1 MANDPREHS
10 IHPRDAARADAARAE
25 AIRADARAD
34 AARADAARAEA
45 ARAQAARA
53 EAARDQLHVRPAPE
67 YRPRRRRWPG
77 VLAAA
82 VIGAVIAGVM
92 VSNYYSEST
101 VGERLD
107 SVVERAGEKV
117 QQGAQDVRTGAA
129 AVADQS
135 AQAGA
140 QVAGSLVQNV
150 DDSRITTAVKTSLAA
165 DPTLSALRINVT
177 TKDGV
182 VTLEGPAPDEK
193 GRERAAVLAAAPN
206 GVTRVENRLVVKT
219 N

>member
-1 MANDPREHS
+1 MANDPREHTL
-10 IHPRDAARADAARAE
+10 HPRDAARADAARAE
-25 AIRADARAD
+25 AARD
-34 AARADAARAEA
+34 DARADAARAEA

-53 EAARDQLHVRPAPE
+53 EAARDQLNVRPAPE

-82 VIGAVIAGVM
+82 LVGAVIAGVM
-92 VSNYYSEST
+92 VSNYYSDST

-107 SVVERAGEKV
+107 SVVDKAGQTV
-117 QQGAQDVRTGAA
+117 QQGAQDVRSGAA

-140 QVAGSLVQNV
+140 QVADSLAQNV

-165 DPTLSALRINVT
+165 DPTLSALRINVS

-193 GRERAAVLAAAPN
+193 ARERAAVLAAAPT
-206 GVTRVENRLVVKT
+206 GVSRVENRLVVKT